1 MAVMVDARSTEKPWP
16 GGMEEAGRV
25 QTGRMIGLLV
35 CAAVLLLAS
44 VFGLVRAARGGRFR
58 ARPRDGA
65 VRLSAAELG
74 AELGD
79 RATLVQFSTAVCGP
93 CRPTRRLLADIAG
106 TMPGTAH
113 VEIDAEERL
122 ELVRRLGI
130 LRTPTVLVLD
140 PAGQVVS
147 RASGQPRRAEVL
159 TALDRANGA
168 SGPSS

>member
-1 MAVMVDARSTEKPWP
+1 
-16 GGMEEAGRV
+16 
-25 QTGRMIGLLV
+25 MIGLVV

-44 VFGLVRAARGGRFR
+44 AFGVVRAARGGRFR

-79 RATLVQFSTAVCGP
+79 RATLVQFSTAVCAP
-93 CRPTRRLLADIAG
+93 CRPTRRLLGDIAG
-106 TMPGTAH
+106 TVPGTAH

-140 PAGQVVS
+140 PAGRVVS

-159 TALDRANGA
+159 TAIDRASGA
-168 SGPSS
+168 SS